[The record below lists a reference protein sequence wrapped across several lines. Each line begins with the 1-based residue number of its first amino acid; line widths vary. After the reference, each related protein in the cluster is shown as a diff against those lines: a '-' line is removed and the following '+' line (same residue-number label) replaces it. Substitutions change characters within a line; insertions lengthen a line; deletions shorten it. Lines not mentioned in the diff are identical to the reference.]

1 MKNAYNAVK
10 CSVNWKK
17 VYVSKPLVV
26 VILKCNQKLVGVK
39 SSVCKFFF
47 LLVEMFLLTFCISD
61 KVCGS

>member
-10 CSVNWKK
+10 CSVTWKK

-47 LLVEMFLLTFCISD
+47 IGGNVPFNILYLR
-61 KVCGS
+61 